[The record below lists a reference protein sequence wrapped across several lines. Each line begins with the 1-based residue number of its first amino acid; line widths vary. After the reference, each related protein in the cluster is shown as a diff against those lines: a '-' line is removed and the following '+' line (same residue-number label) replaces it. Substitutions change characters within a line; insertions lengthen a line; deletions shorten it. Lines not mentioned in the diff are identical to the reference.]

1 MRRSRARRKK
11 VFKMRKTT
19 LGEYA
24 DVVAGVSYNPA
35 DIALQGVRIL
45 RGGNIQNGEIVL
57 KQDDVFLDLKYKSS
71 VNQVHCGDTIVVA
84 STGSTDALGKAA
96 TSWCDITE
104 TQIGA
109 FLRIVRPKER
119 KYAALVSAWLTQP
132 IFSSYIVNKAKGT
145 GINNIRREHLLD
157 YKIEVQDDD
166 RLAEF
171 SALYEAVE
179 SKITLNRKKIE
190 KLEAL
195 AKTIYDYWF
204 VQFDFPDANGR
215 PYKSS
220 GGKMVY
226 NPILKREM
234 PEEWEVLPFAQCIDF
249 TMGQSPSGETLNETN
264 KGTLFY
270 QGATDFGDYFPTP
283 RQYTTLP
290 VRKAM
295 PGDVLLSVRAPVGTV
310 NIADDECCIG
320 RGVGAFRRRGNAKRG
335 LLVWF
340 HLKSL
345 APYFDRKNNAG
356 TTFGAIGKEDFL
368 LLSVPKPSDSLIER
382 YENMTFNMS
391 RQMLTLHK
399 EIRNLTNLRD
409 FLLPLLMN
417 GQVEVGE

>member
-1 MRRSRARRKK
+1 MIK
-11 VFKMRKTT
+11 
-19 LGEYA
+19 LGSVA
-24 DVVAGVSYNPA
+24 DVKISGVDKKSNPGERTIRLCNYTDVYYNWA
-35 DIALQGVRIL
+35 ITKEMYDALM
-45 RGGNIQNGEIVL
+45 
-57 KQDDVFLDLKYKSS
+57 
-71 VNQVHCGDTIVVA
+71 VA
-84 STGSTDALGKAA
+84 SAKSAEIDEFTIGKGMVAITKDSETREDIGHPVYVADDFEDVLLGYHCALIKPHKGELDGRFLNAA
-96 TSWCDITE
+96 LHTS
-104 TQIGA
+104 
-109 FLRIVRPKER
+109 
-119 KYAALVSAWLTQP
+119 YAARYFANNSAGSGQRYYLNEDAIKRLSIYLPLFKQQKIIGQLW
-132 IFSSYIVNKAKGT
+132 S
-145 GINNIRREHLLD
+145 NIDR
-157 YKIEVQDDD
+157 KIC
-166 RLAEF
+166 
-171 SALYEAVE
+171 
-179 SKITLNRKKIE
+179 LNRKKIE